1 MNNLGSLFCPG
12 MNVILVTFALGK
24 QNTPFEQNSTY
35 PVLFIQCAEQP
46 QSFFFF
52 SLFLYFLLSSAF
64 TLQFQK
70 VRTEKEELETQLLSR
85 AGTK

>member
-1 MNNLGSLFCPG
+1 MNENTKE
-12 MNVILVTFALGK
+12 ILVTFKLSK
-24 QNTPFEQNSTY
+24 QKTTFEQNSKY
-35 PVLFIQCAEQP
+35 PVLFMHCAEQL

-52 SLFLYFLLSSAF
+52 SPFLYFLLSSAF

>member
-1 MNNLGSLFCPG
+1 MNES
-12 MNVILVTFALGK
+12 MQEILVTFKLGK
-24 QNTPFEQNSTY
+24 QKTTFEQNSTY
-35 PVLFIQCAEQP
+35 PYTVQN
-46 QSFFFF
+46 SFSLSSSFL
-52 SLFLYFLLSSAF
+52 LFLYFLLSSAF

>member
-1 MNNLGSLFCPG
+1 MRISES
-12 MNVILVTFALGK
+12 MQEIVVTFKLGK
-24 QNTPFEQNSTY
+24 QITPFKQNFTY
-35 PVLFIQCAEQP
+35 PVLCMLCAEQL

-52 SLFLYFLLSSAF
+52 SPFLYFLLSSAF